1 MEWLATWLKS
11 LTFTNVAIIALI
23 AMVAIPVYATYKL
36 MTDPD
41 MLNRFLSSYDEYTEV
56 ETGCTVRTVRL
67 RGGPWRWSIST
78 GFAYQGSDRWT
89 VAVILQTEPTPT
101 DVESYCAALGLIV
114 DKMLGIDHSDN
125 TRSSSPRREAGRR
138 VQRYAMQS
146 TQANEGGYPRHLYKE
161 IPGAT
166 ATSATEQGE

>member
-36 MTDPD
+36 MTDPS
-41 MLNRFLSSYDEYTEV
+41 MLDRFMSSYDEYTEV

-78 GFAYQGSDRWT
+78 GFAFQGSDRWT
-89 VAVILQTEPTPT
+89 ISVILSSEPKPE
-101 DVESYCAALGLIV
+101 DIISYCATLELV
-114 DKMLGIDHSDN
+114 VEKMLGLDN
-125 TRSSSPRREAGRR
+125 SSIILDGLRRSAVATRRCGVQCDTVSSSAADEGRYEINLR
-138 VQRYAMQS
+138 Q
-146 TQANEGGYPRHLYKE
+146 E

-166 ATSATEQGE
+166 AEAGSK